1 MREIKF
7 RAWDKH
13 NKRMAMRTEWKPVW
27 IRDDKNDVYTLEAR
41 ADEYELMQYTGLKD
55 KNKKEAYEMD
65 IIKFADGK
73 TNEIV
78 WRDGGFTLRFSILS
92 CLSELTEDWEVI
104 GNIYENPELL
114 K

>member
-7 RAWDKH
+7 RAWCKVT
-13 NKRMAMRTEWKPVW
+13 KEW
-27 IRDDKNDVYTLEAR
+27 VYIYLDNQPGQSGVRFSSSSKTQ
-41 ADEYELMQYTGLKD
+41 DEDWEEWLQYTGLKD